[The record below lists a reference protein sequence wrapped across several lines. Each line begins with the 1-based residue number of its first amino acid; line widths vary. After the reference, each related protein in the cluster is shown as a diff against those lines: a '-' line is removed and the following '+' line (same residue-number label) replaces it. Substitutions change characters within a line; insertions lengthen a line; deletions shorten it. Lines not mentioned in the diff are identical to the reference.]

1 MRLARAEAGPGAAM
15 YAVIRPDWSG
25 MTRAAARAIG
35 IRLAIANVAAVAG
48 AVAIVNGWLW

>member
-1 MRLARAEAGPGAAM
+1 M